1 MSEQAAPTGETAV
14 VIVPPHD
21 ICGFADH
28 YRRLYMPDT
37 LHRIPPHITLAYPFV
52 PFDELEAAMP
62 RLADALAACP
72 PRAISIRGFSV
83 FRDTGILYLHVAND
97 ERVLSL
103 YHAIL
108 AEFPDYPAYKGQF
121 GPDLV
126 PHMGVGKFTDP
137 GELERVYQ
145 ELSGMRLFLSWDVE
159 CVQVMYKDTDGIW
172 QLCAEIPLAGAPG
185 NC

>member
-72 PRAISIRGFSV
+72 PRAVAIRGFSV
-83 FRDTGILYLHVAND
+83 FQDAGILYLHVANE

-103 YHAIL
+103 HQAIM
-108 AEFPDYPAYKGQF
+108 AEFPDYPVYGGRLTTDF
-121 GPDLV
+121 V
-126 PHMGVGKFTDP
+126 PHITVGNFPDP
-137 GELERVYQ
+137 DELDRVYQ

>member
-37 LHRIPPHITLAYPFV
+37 LHTILPHITLVYPFV

-62 RLADALAACP
+62 RLANALASCP
-72 PRAISIRGFSV
+72 SRAVSIRGFSV
-83 FRDTGILYLHVAND
+83 FRDAGILYLHLANE

-108 AEFPDYPAYKGQF
+108 AEFPDYPAYGGRLTTNF
-121 GPDLV
+121 V
-126 PHMGVGKFTDP
+126 PHITVGNFADP
-137 GELERVYQ
+137 NELDRVYE

-159 CVQVMYKDTDGIW
+159 CVQIMYKDTEGIW
-172 QLCAEIPLAGAPG
+172 QLCAEIPLTEASG

>member
-1 MSEQAAPTGETAV
+1 MSEQAALTGETAV

-28 YRRLYMPDT
+28 YRRLYMPGT

-72 PRAISIRGFSV
+72 PRAVAIRGFSI
-83 FRDTGILYLHVAND
+83 FQDAGILYLRVAND

-103 YHAIL
+103 HQAIM
-108 AEFPDYPAYKGQF
+108 AEFPDYPIYGGQ
-121 GPDLV
+121 L
-126 PHMGVGKFTDP
+126 T
-137 GELERVYQ
+137 
-145 ELSGMRLFLSWDVE
+145 
-159 CVQVMYKDTDGIW
+159 T
-172 QLCAEIPLAGAPG
+172 
-185 NC
+185 

>member
-14 VIVPPHD
+14 VIVPPQD

-37 LHRIPPHITLAYPFV
+37 LHTISPHITLAYPFV
-52 PFDELEAAMP
+52 PFDELEDAMP
-62 RLADALAACP
+62 RLASALATCP

-83 FRDTGILYLHVAND
+83 FRDSGILYLHVAND

-103 YHAIL
+103 HRAIM
-108 AEFPDYPAYKGQF
+108 AEFPAYPIYGGQLTTDF
-121 GPDLV
+121 V
-126 PHMGVGKFTDP
+126 PHITVGNFTDP
-137 GELERVYQ
+137 GELNRVYQ

-159 CVQVMYKDTDGIW
+159 CVQVMYKDTEGIW
-172 QLCAEIPLAGAPG
+172 QLCAEIPLAGASD